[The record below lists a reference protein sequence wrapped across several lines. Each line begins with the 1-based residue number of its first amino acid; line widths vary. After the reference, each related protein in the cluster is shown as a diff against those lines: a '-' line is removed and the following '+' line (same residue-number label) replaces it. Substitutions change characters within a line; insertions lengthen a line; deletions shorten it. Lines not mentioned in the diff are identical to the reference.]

1 MCAQAHDRWG
11 HVEELLV
18 QITERIDLLLRV
30 TVMANA
36 DPKKSK
42 PNFGPQFHYPRPGGA
57 PQVETVKV
65 VRPGEL
71 VGMFRGGG

>member
-1 MCAQAHDRWG
+1 MCVQAHNRWD
-11 HVEELLV
+11 HADELLA
-18 QITERIDLLLRV
+18 QLTERVDLLLRV

-36 DPKKSK
+36 DPQRAK
-42 PNFGPQFHYPRPGGA
+42 PNFGPQFHYPRPGAA
-57 PQVETVKV
+57 PVETVKV